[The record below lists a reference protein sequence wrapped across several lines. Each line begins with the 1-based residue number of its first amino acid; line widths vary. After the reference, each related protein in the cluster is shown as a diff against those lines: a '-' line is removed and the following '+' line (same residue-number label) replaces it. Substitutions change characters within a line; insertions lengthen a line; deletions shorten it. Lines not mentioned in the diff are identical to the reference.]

1 MPNKRGNN
9 EGSITKRSDGRW
21 QACVTLDGG
30 KRKFFYAKTRQ
41 EAARLLTNAL
51 RDRDRGLP
59 IVGEKLTMAQ
69 YLTQWLKDIAPGL
82 KPRSLQRYEE
92 DARLRIVPAL
102 GRTPLARLTAQQV
115 QMLYSAT
122 LGEGLA
128 PGTVAHLHAVLRRAL
143 GEAQRLGLVQR
154 NVATLV
160 KAPRPAKHE
169 MHTLAPEE
177 ARRLIEV
184 AADDR
189 LEALYVLA
197 LTTGMRRGE
206 LLALHWSDV
215 DLEDGYVQVRYTLQ
229 HLKDGMYTF
238 ASPKTAHSQRRVS
251 LTAVAITALR
261 RRETRQQDERA
272 LVGSAWKEEDLVF
285 TNALGG
291 PLRANHVL
299 QRQFTPLLRRTGLP
313 LIRFHDL
320 RHTAATLMLRQGIH
334 PKIVA
339 EMLGH
344 STVSMTLDIY
354 SHVIPDMQRGATEAL
369 DRLLGSAGGVEGI
382 APLEG
387 EPGGITGKR
396 TWTRGGAERGQNGWQ
411 ERKPAMAEETTRRDR
426 IAG

>member
-1 MPNKRGNN
+1 MSTKRGNN
-9 EGSITKRSDGRW
+9 EGSITKRRDGRW

-51 RDRDRGLP
+51 RDRDTGLP
-59 IVGEKLTMAQ
+59 IVGERLTVAQ
-69 YLTQWLKDIAPGL
+69 YLAQWLNDIAPGL

-92 DARLRIVPAL
+92 DVRLCIVPAC

-115 QMLYSAT
+115 QALYTAKLS
-122 LGEGLA
+122 EGLSA
-128 PGTVAHLHAVLRRAL
+128 GTVAHLHAVLRRAL

-160 KAPRPAKHE
+160 KAPRPARHD
-169 MHTLAPEE
+169 MHTLTPEE
-177 ARRLIEV
+177 ARRLLAV

-206 LLALHWSDV
+206 LLALHWADV

-229 HLKDGMYTF
+229 HLKDGAYTF
-238 ASPKTAHSQRRVS
+238 ASPKTERSRRKVV
-251 LTAVAITALR
+251 LTSAAAAALR
-261 RRETRQQDERA
+261 RRRTTQGEERA
-272 LVGSAWKEEDLVF
+272 AAGLAWRDEDLVF
-285 TNALGG
+285 TNVLGG

-299 QRQFTPLLRRTGLP
+299 QRQFTPLLKRARLP

-320 RHTAATLMLRQGIH
+320 RHTAATLLLRQGIH

-344 STVSMTLDIY
+344 STISMTLDIY
-354 SHVIPDMQRGATEAL
+354 SHVIPDMQRGAAAAL
-369 DRLLGSAGGVEGI
+369 DRLLGGTAGPPAKDETASA
-382 APLEG
+382 
-387 EPGGITGKR
+387 
-396 TWTRGGAERGQNGWQ
+396 
-411 ERKPAMAEETTRRDR
+411 
-426 IAG
+426 

>member
-1 MPNKRGNN
+1 MSTKRGNN
-9 EGSITKRSDGRW
+9 EGSITKRRDGRW

-51 RDRDRGLP
+51 RDRDTGLP
-59 IVGEKLTMAQ
+59 IVGERLTVAQ
-69 YLTQWLKDIAPGL
+69 YLAQWLNDIAPGL

-92 DARLRIVPAL
+92 DVRLRIVPAC

-115 QMLYSAT
+115 QALYTAKLS
-122 LGEGLA
+122 EGLSA
-128 PGTVAHLHAVLRRAL
+128 GTVAHLHAVLRRAL

-160 KAPRPAKHE
+160 KAPRPARHD
-169 MHTLAPEE
+169 MHTLTPEE
-177 ARRLIEV
+177 ARRLLAV

-206 LLALHWSDV
+206 LLALHWADV

-229 HLKDGMYTF
+229 HLKDGAYTF
-238 ASPKTAHSQRRVS
+238 ASPKTERSRRKVV
-251 LTAVAITALR
+251 LTSAAAAALR
-261 RRETRQQDERA
+261 RRRTTQGEERA
-272 LVGSAWKEEDLVF
+272 AAGLAWRDEDLVF
-285 TNALGG
+285 TNVLGG

-299 QRQFTPLLRRTGLP
+299 QRQFTPLLKRARLP

-320 RHTAATLMLRQGIH
+320 RHTAATLLLRQGIH

-344 STVSMTLDIY
+344 STISMTLDIY
-354 SHVIPDMQRGATEAL
+354 SHVIPDMQRGAAAAL
-369 DRLLGSAGGVEGI
+369 DRLLGGTAGPPAKDETASA
-382 APLEG
+382 
-387 EPGGITGKR
+387 
-396 TWTRGGAERGQNGWQ
+396 
-411 ERKPAMAEETTRRDR
+411 
-426 IAG
+426 